1 MTIAKIF
8 DLKDVE
14 ETTQAV
20 IVKTNEP
27 SLQFSFELEDMI
39 ISVDFNYPDTDSGF
53 ETRDLI
59 FEGFDLDLAHSTVA
73 TLLAQLNDAAG
84 D

>member
-8 DLKDVE
+8 DLEDNE

-20 IVKTNEP
+20 IIKTNKP

-39 ISVDFNYPDTDSGF
+39 VSVDFNYPDTDSGY
-53 ETRDLI
+53 ETRDRM
-59 FEGFDLDLAHSTVA
+59 FEGFDIDIAHSTVA
-73 TLLAQLNDAAG
+73 NLLEQLNDAV
-84 D
+84 DD

>member
-1 MTIAKIF
+1 MAIAKIF
-8 DLKDVE
+8 DLEDTE

-39 ISVDFNYPDTDSGF
+39 VSVEFNYPDTDSGY
-53 ETRDLI
+53 ETRDRM
-59 FEGFDLDLAHSTVA
+59 FDKFDLDLAHSTVA
-73 TLLAQLNDAAG
+73 TLLEQLNIVD
-84 D
+84 